1 MIIKSMNIEEET
13 KAKEKQL
20 FDIYLTYLDKYK
32 RVYIFRTEEE
42 TFIFKSLGRKDFK
55 SIFTNEQLDT
65 IGREEVVCE
74 TCTLWPE
81 NYNFEL
87 CDAGLPTQYCNYIL
101 KCSHYTDEEEIKEI
115 MNFYR
120 GEMFEIQNQISC
132 IIQEAFPA
140 MTFEEIEN
148 LPMEDT
154 LKYLSRSEWILQNLR
169 GINMLYDPFTGKD
182 WSESNIPTPPT
193 QETTPQ
199 SAPPQ
204 DETVSFKAYREQGTQ
219 QKAHTSDFIPG
230 ETIEERLKRLEKGDI
245 KKEPLTPEKL
255 AELQRKIP
263 NVDWTVQNKPEDL
276 MRNIK
281 SSKN

>member
-1 MIIKSMNIEEET
+1 MNVDEEKE
-13 KAKEKQL
+13 AKEQQL
-20 FDIYLTYLDKYK
+20 IDIYLTYLDKYK
-32 RVYIFRTEEE
+32 QVYIYKTDEEA
-42 TFIFKSLGRKDFK
+42 FIFKSLGRKDFK
-55 SIFTNEQLDT
+55 SIFTNESLTTVD
-65 IGREEVVCE
+65 REEVVCE

-101 KCSHYTDEEEIKEI
+101 KCSHYTDEEEVRNI
-115 MNFYR
+115 MTYYR
-120 GEMFEIQNQISC
+120 SEMFEIQNQISC

-182 WSESNIPTPPT
+182 WSESDIPQPT
-193 QETTPQ
+193 SQEATTQKMPQ
-199 SAPPQ
+199 E
-204 DETVSFKAYREQGTQ
+204 ETVSFKAYREENPQ
-219 QKAHTSDFIPG
+219 QKQHTSEFIPG

-281 SSKN
+281 GSRN